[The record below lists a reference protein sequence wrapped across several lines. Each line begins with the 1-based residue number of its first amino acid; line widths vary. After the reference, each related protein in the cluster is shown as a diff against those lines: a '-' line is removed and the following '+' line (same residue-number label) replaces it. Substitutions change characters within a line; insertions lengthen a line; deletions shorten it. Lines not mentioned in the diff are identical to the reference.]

1 MDDKIASLAPF
12 PVDNVYHVGFLVRDV
27 EESMGQVGKVF
38 GADWAKPRISQLE
51 GRDGAPW
58 TVTAVYS
65 MQGPPFLELL
75 SGFDD
80 PGCPAAL
87 GFDNAAPGV
96 HHFGVYAARWR
107 DELARLEELGMTV
120 EGTGA
125 GFGYARSPLGFRI
138 EVVSWKGRGF
148 LIDYMA
154 ANGRILGAS

>member
-1 MDDKIASLAPF
+1 MDINIASLAPL
-12 PVDNVYHVGFLVRDV
+12 PVDNLYHVAFLVRDV
-27 EESMGQVGKVF
+27 EESMAHLGKVF
-38 GADWAKPRISQLE
+38 SAEWARPIVSKME
-51 GRDGAPW
+51 GRDSAPW
-58 TVTAVYS
+58 TVTTVYS

-87 GFDNAAPGV
+87 GFDSTNPGV

-120 EGTGA
+120 EATGA
-125 GFGYARSPLGFRI
+125 GYGFVRSPLGFRI

-148 LIDYMA
+148 LINYMEQ
-154 ANGRILGAS
+154 NGRSLGAP